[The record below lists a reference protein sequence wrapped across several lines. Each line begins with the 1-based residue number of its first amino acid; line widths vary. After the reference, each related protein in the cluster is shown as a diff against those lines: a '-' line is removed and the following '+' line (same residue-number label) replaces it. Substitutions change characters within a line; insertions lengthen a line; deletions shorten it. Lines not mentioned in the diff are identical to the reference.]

1 MNPYIPLLAVV
12 AVAFILPVVLLAMSS
27 MLGPKRD
34 EAAKGDPY
42 ECGVP
47 QLTPPRDHFPV
58 KYYLVAVL
66 FLLFDVEAVFLYPW
80 AVVYRRLGILGLVEM
95 AVFLTVLFL
104 GLVYVWKR
112 GALEWD

>member
-1 MNPYIPLLAVV
+1 MNPYVPLLAVLV
-12 AVAFILPVVLLAMSS
+12 VAFLLPVLLLAISS
-27 MLGPKRD
+27 VAGPKRD
-34 EAAKGDPY
+34 EREKGDPY

-47 QLTPPRDHFPV
+47 QPDNPHHRFPI

-80 AVVYRRLGILGLVEM
+80 AVVYRDLGVFGLIEM
-95 AVFLTVLFL
+95 SIFL
-104 GLVYVWKR
+104 GMLLIGLIYIWKR

>member
-1 MNPYIPLLAVV
+1 MNGYIPVLLIVGFAAFVPLLLLA
-12 AVAFILPVVLLAMSS
+12 LSS
-27 MLGPKRD
+27 LLGPKRR
-34 EAAKGDPY
+34 ERAKGDAY

-47 QLTPPRDHFPV
+47 QPVPPRNPVPV
-58 KYYLVAVL
+58 KYYLIAVL

-80 AVVYRRLGILGLVEM
+80 AVVYRRLGLFGLAEM
-95 AVFLTVLFL
+95 AVFLVMLGA